1 MGTPK
6 RGRPVYRFLPIKI
19 TKHESS
25 RNIIISSET
34 SQYKIFFCWHR
45 TFKIPPFLLLLV
57 NTIIIVNNKL
67 LYRGRKNFFLPAT
80 TNGLDREKL
89 KRLVFSIEKEYNHIT
104 FGLTIVRKHMG
115 GMMKRISEL
124 DGILK
129 NSEKWCLRFKLYL
142 RIS

>member
-45 TFKIPPFLLLLV
+45 TIKIPPFLLLLV

-67 LYRGRKNFFLPAT
+67 LYRGRKNFVIVSSPWNCAIFFGRPTFLLAPLIIFV
-80 TNGLDREKL
+80 LDFNLRFL
-89 KRLVFSIEKEYNHIT
+89 F
-104 FGLTIVRKHMG
+104 LTIVF
-115 GMMKRISEL
+115 S
-124 DGILK
+124 LK
-129 NSEKWCLRFKLYL
+129 MSSSLRCVFQTKLQLKCLFF
-142 RIS
+142 

>member
-1 MGTPK
+1 MDTPK

-45 TFKIPPFLLLLV
+45 TFRIPPFLLLLV

-67 LYRGRKNFFLPAT
+67 LYRGRKNFVIVSSPWKRVWPDHVRAENCKGAQWKNET
-80 TNGLDREKL
+80 KNGWRKWLSFQK
-89 KRLVFSIEKEYNHIT
+89 YYW
-104 FGLTIVRKHMG
+104 GTI
-115 GMMKRISEL
+115 
-124 DGILK
+124 ILIYDIGK
-129 NSEKWCLRFKLYL
+129 YL
-142 RIS
+142 Q